1 MGDLKSFCRSFWSLW
16 LRATCSAKHG
26 GRLTW
31 NHLRQRMSF
40 LCYHRLPSTAPP
52 RKKNNCEPPSKL
64 WSAHTWLSHYPAS
77 APYPHTPNQRYRD
90 EKALLIKK
98 KRRKK
103 KERKKLPLGKMGAER
118 LRQRAQ
124 FWDGR
129 SAGRLGIWKGRGP
142 GASRIWKLFSWQKLR
157 DAPRTDIPPA
167 VTDSQRAT
175 ESAQE
180 THANF
185 FHCSYL
191 FIYFCPFP

>member
-1 MGDLKSFCRSFWSLW
+1 MPLFRPRNPSLPPFPRRENLPTKTTENIIRKPRARDKRERCMGDLKSFCRSFWSLW

-52 RKKNNCEPPSKL
+52 RKKKNCEPPSKL

-98 KRRKK
+98 KKK
-103 KERKKLPLGKMGAER
+103 KERKEKAALREDGSRAIASTCPILGWQICWQTGHLEGA
-118 LRQRAQ
+118 
-124 FWDGR
+124 
-129 SAGRLGIWKGRGP
+129 GP
-142 GASRIWKLFSWQKLR
+142 WSVSHLE
-157 DAPRTDIPPA
+157 A
-167 VTDSQRAT
+167 V
-175 ESAQE
+175 
-180 THANF
+180 
-185 FHCSYL
+185 
-191 FIYFCPFP
+191 